1 MTYESRSPCTRLF
14 FALIP
19 PEREARR
26 IMAFAEQIL
35 GDGWQMMAASR
46 LHVTMAIGEDY
57 GREPPDLADRL
68 RTVGDRVAVAPMD
81 LRLDR
86 LTISHRSASLR
97 LSKTCPPLTALH
109 RAIMA
114 AWPIRSIAL
123 KAGWRFSPHVTLAY
137 REGNAPVSRP
147 VEPFGWRADRLALIR
162 SHVGRTWHEPLGAWP
177 LAPAQYA
184 LF

>member
-1 MTYESRSPCTRLF
+1 MLCESRPPCTRLF

-26 IMAFAEQIL
+26 IMAFAERAL
-35 GDGWQMMAASR
+35 GDDWQMMAASR
-46 LHVTMAIGEDY
+46 LHVTMAIGEDH
-57 GREPPDLADRL
+57 GCEPPDLADRL
-68 RTVGDRVAVAPMD
+68 RAAGDRVAVAPVD

-86 LTISHRSASLR
+86 LTISHRSAALR
-97 LSKTCPPLTALH
+97 PSRACPLLTALH

-114 AWPIRSIAL
+114 AWPTRSIAL
-123 KAGWRFSPHVTLAY
+123 KTGWTFSPHVTLAY
-137 REGNAPVSRP
+137 REGNTPLSRP
-147 VEPFGWRADRLALIR
+147 VEPFGWRAERLVLIR